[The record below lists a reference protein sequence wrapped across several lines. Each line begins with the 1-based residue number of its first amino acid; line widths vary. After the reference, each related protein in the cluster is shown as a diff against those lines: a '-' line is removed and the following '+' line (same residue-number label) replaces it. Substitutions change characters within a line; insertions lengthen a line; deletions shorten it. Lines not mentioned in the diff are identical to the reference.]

1 MHYTK
6 TTKLILCAV
15 FAAITG
21 VCSGIILPLPFT
33 PVPITLATLAVM
45 LAGALLGSRYGT
57 LSMVVYLL
65 MGAFGAP
72 VFSGYMGGLMKLIGP
87 TGGYLL
93 GYVSTVFLTGLIIEK
108 FNKKNKVYIHAAAMA
123 IGLSSCYLLGTAWFM
138 FSTHTALWTALVSCV
153 LPFLLG
159 DAVKIT
165 VGALLATKLRPVLD
179 R

>member
-21 VCSGIILPLPFT
+21 ICSGIIIPLPFT

-45 LAGALLGSRYGT
+45 LTGSLLGSRYGS
-57 LSMVVYLL
+57 LSMIVYLL
-65 MGAFGAP
+65 LGAFGAP
-72 VFSGYMGGLMKLIGP
+72 VFKGYTGGFGNLVGP

-93 GYVSTVFLTGLIIEK
+93 GYLLTAFLTGLIIEK
-108 FNKKNKVYIHAAAMA
+108 LNKKNNLYIHAAAMA
-123 IGLSSCYLLGTAWFM
+123 IGLSTCYLLGTAWFM
-138 FSTHTALWTALVSCV
+138 FSTNTDLWTALVSCV
-153 LPFLLG
+153 LPFLLA
-159 DAVKIT
+159 DALKIT
-165 VGALLATKLRPVLD
+165 AGALLTVKLRAALD

>member
-33 PVPITLATLAVM
+33 PVPITLATMAVM
-45 LAGALLGSRYGT
+45 LTGSILGSRYGS
-57 LSMVVYLL
+57 LSMMVYLL
-65 MGAFGAP
+65 LGAFGAP
-72 VFSGYMGGLMKLIGP
+72 VFSGYTGGFGKLVGP

-93 GYVSTVFLTGLIIEK
+93 GYLLTAFITGLIIEK
-108 FNKKNKVYIHAAAMA
+108 LNKKNNLYIHAAAMA
-123 IGLSSCYLLGTAWFM
+123 IGLSACYLLGTAWFM
-138 FSTHTALWTALVSCV
+138 FSTNTDLWPALVSCV

-159 DAVKIT
+159 DALKIT
-165 VGALLATKLRPVLD
+165 AGALLTVKLRAALNH
-179 R
+179 